1 MRPHI
6 HMTTYPCDHISMW
19 KKTVQSQ
26 VTFLLTSLFNDLT
39 RFLWDMFGLARTV
52 WPLPL
57 GQPTKRRLP
66 ILSLKALVPTHSLAL
81 PKGNLIA
88 KSRKCSH
95 IWNSWYSNTH
105 PSPCELSP
113 AHLIISEVKKVA
125 RLCPASCEV
134 ALQESSAFIQVID
147 LFAELAKNYLFTNY
161 I

>member
-1 MRPHI
+1 
-6 HMTTYPCDHISMW
+6 MTTYPHDHIPMW
-19 KKTVQSQ
+19 PHIHVKKDFVQSQ
-26 VTFLLTSLFNDLT
+26 VTFLLTPLFNDLT
-39 RFLWDMFGLARTV
+39 RFLWDLFGLARTV

-57 GQPTKRRLP
+57 GQPTKCRLP

-95 IWNSWYSNTH
+95 IWNTWYSNTH

-113 AHLIISEVKKVA
+113 AHLISEVKKVA

-134 ALQESSAFIQVID
+134 ALQESSAFIQEID
-147 LFAELAKNYLFTNY
+147 LFAELTKNYLFTNY
-161 I
+161 M

>member
-95 IWNSWYSNTH
+95 IWNTWYSNTH